1 MASKAYKEQIKRQ
14 KEEAKRARKAEKAE
28 RKRTAEIERLNKRTA
43 LFNAQARERRARLA
57 RKVSG
62 RVSSDKPKH
71 RKKRKSGRISLKRG
85 WI

>member
-28 RKRTAEIERLNKRTA
+28 RKRKAEIDRLNKRA
-43 LFNAQARERRARLA
+43 ELFNAQARERRARLA
-57 RKVSG
+57 RKMTR

-71 RKKRKSGRISLKRG
+71 RKKRKSGRIDLRKG
-85 WI
+85 WV